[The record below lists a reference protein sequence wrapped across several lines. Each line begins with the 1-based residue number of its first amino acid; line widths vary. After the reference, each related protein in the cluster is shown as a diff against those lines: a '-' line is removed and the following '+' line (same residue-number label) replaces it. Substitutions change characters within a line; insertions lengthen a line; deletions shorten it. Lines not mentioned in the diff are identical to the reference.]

1 MDNTHRALDIAFQ
14 NGFLDIQIDNH
25 NYPQEMLKSVDK
37 NIMRSVM
44 NAIMVWWAV
53 QKRQNPNFPI
63 TGIIFRRFM
72 KSLVLGKP

>member
-1 MDNTHRALDIAFQ
+1 MDNTHRALDIALQ
-14 NGFLDIQIDNH
+14 TGFLDIQSDNH

-53 QKRQNPNFPI
+53 QTRQYPNFPI
-63 TGIIFRRFM
+63 TGIIFRRF
-72 KSLVLGKP
+72 L